1 MAEEMKD
8 QFWLFRHV
16 YHSVVDELR
25 VSTSRRQNSAPQGHR
40 WGLPINKLNFNW
52 MKNEIFNWLSKRMAI
67 LSHHF
72 PFLNEH
78 ICWKKWK
85 WTVDIVKRS
94 TRGLCEGRTQFLVIA
109 DSRSGRSRQRG
120 KRKRFE
126 QEINRDVINRLIQ
139 DQTRRSASDQIFEQ
153 LVITDWSDGA
163 GNLINW
169 LIWSINQLTNRK
181 EIDRW
186 IERSIGWS
194 IERKWKSWGVVW
206 VGSQFSSSSSR
217 CLRTSTASTTSERQ
231 MFRTTARTRRIQN

>member
-1 MAEEMKD
+1 MCIIQLLTSYEFLLADDRTASTGSWLRITDQQIELQLDEEQD
-8 QFWLFRHV
+8 FQLIEQTDGNTIP
-16 YHSVVDELR
+16 S
-25 VSTSRRQNSAPQGHR
+25 
-40 WGLPINKLNFNW
+40 
-52 MKNEIFNWLSKRMAI
+52 LS
-67 LSHHF
+67 LSQWAY
-72 PFLNEH
+72 LL
-78 ICWKKWK
+78 KKWK

-169 LIWSINQLTNRK
+169 LIWSINQFTNRK

-194 IERKWKSWGVVW
+194 IERKLKSWAVVW

-231 MFRTTARTRRIQN
+231 MFRTTARTRSIQN